1 MAGGGFVFEPTGTC
15 GVRIITTL
23 TYVVLSNGDGVV
35 SDELVCINTAFVPC
49 TATIE
54 ASGDES
60 VPIGT
65 CGGVI
70 ITTRKADGDGAA
82 TAESGITCIV
92 IASTTIGMER
102 VGLQNDDIGKSTGK
116 TITATSCMAN
126 TGGSGENIDEL
137 AAQFTANAF

>member
-1 MAGGGFVFEPTGTC
+1 MFEPTGIC
-15 GVRIITTL
+15 GVRIITSIACM
-23 TYVVLSNGDGVV
+23 VGPSGVGVV

-49 TATIE
+49 TETTA

-126 TGGSGENIDEL
+126 TGGSGENTDEL
-137 AAQFTANAF
+137 AALFTANAF